1 MGSPALSFGKGR
13 ARVVLSLTPLIDVVF
28 ILLVFFML
36 VSQFATWRQVEMRP
50 QATLGEH
57 TTDLTPLIIT
67 LDSNNTL
74 TINGR
79 PAKDA
84 SDAASEAARTLSE
97 GQMVVLRPLEGITIQ
112 PVISLLE
119 ALTDADVTNVRV
131 DKQGS
136 KQ

>member
-1 MGSPALSFGKGR
+1 MGSPALSLSKGR

-57 TTDLTPLIIT
+57 TTDLAPLIIT
-67 LDSNNTL
+67 LDANNTL

-79 PAKDA
+79 LAEDA

-97 GQMVVLRPLEGITIQ
+97 GQMVVLRPLEGTTIQ

>member
-57 TTDLTPLIIT
+57 TTDLPPLIIT
-67 LDSNNTL
+67 LDANNTL

-79 PAKDA
+79 PAEDA

-97 GQMVVLRPLEGITIQ
+97 GQTVILRPLEGTTIQ

-131 DKQGS
+131 DKRGS